1 MLLHK
6 LSYVYFFFP
15 LFSCSNRMRNVTT
28 ALPAAE
34 DEERQVQLSR
44 LEESFTIHLGNYIR
58 NSTIKAF

>member
-1 MLLHK
+1 
-6 LSYVYFFFP
+6 
-15 LFSCSNRMRNVTT
+15 MRNVTT